1 MVGRGSDLGSVR
13 SLPWDDGTN
22 STARLIDIS
31 RPTRDKMHMA
41 VHDRLS
47 GGRSA
52 VHAHVEAFDAFVL
65 SEHLQSHLIK
75 KQVDRA
81 PLWVMEVEIGDG
93 VTARDD

>member
-1 MVGRGSDLGSVR
+1 
-13 SLPWDDGTN
+13 
-22 STARLIDIS
+22 
-31 RPTRDKMHMA
+31 MA

-93 VTARDD
+93 VTARGDKRVQWCDRVGIVEREGQFVLRDDRTVARATKEAFR